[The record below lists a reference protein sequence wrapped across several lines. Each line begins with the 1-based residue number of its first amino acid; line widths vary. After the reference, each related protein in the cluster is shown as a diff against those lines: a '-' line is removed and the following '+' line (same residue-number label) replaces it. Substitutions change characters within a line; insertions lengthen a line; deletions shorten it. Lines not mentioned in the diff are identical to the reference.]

1 MTHKPPPRWTTGRP
15 ALSGR
20 PASARPA
27 CLPACRPLGSLWQTR
42 MVRAGRRRPAQD
54 RSRGTRRRAEPE
66 PEPEQSRR
74 DVWLAGWLV
83 RAHETIEGCLLLCWP
98 AGLWEGSKDGWMG
111 CCCCCECASSPL
123 LGKVK
128 EAAMA
133 SAHETR
139 ATSIYVYILVV
150 LFPYRW
156 LAGYL
161 VCVVPGS
168 LLLNLGPSVSED
180 NHDNL
185 SFFVTHCHW
194 SRLLFLS
201 SIHSFTHSRG
211 NGHTLRKLALSRSLS
226 LSLSGKALR
235 KHLFSKTWFLH
246 PPSMGLY

>member
-1 MTHKPPPRWTTGRP
+1 
-15 ALSGR
+15 
-20 PASARPA
+20 
-27 CLPACRPLGSLWQTR
+27 
-42 MVRAGRRRPAQD
+42 
-54 RSRGTRRRAEPE
+54 
-66 PEPEQSRR
+66 
-74 DVWLAGWLV
+74 
-83 RAHETIEGCLLLCWP
+83 
-98 AGLWEGSKDGWMG
+98 
-111 CCCCCECASSPL
+111 
-123 LGKVK
+123 
-128 EAAMA
+128 MA

-161 VCVVPGS
+161 VRVVPGS

-226 LSLSGKALR
+226 LSLE
-235 KHLFSKTWFLH
+235 KH
-246 PPSMGLY
+246 